1 MEILST
7 GEKIKRAR
15 IYKGL
20 TLKEICDNKIS
31 VSKMSC
37 IENDKIKPELW
48 ILEFISHKL
57 GVAAEYLEQDVRA
70 QLIKNIEILENNKND
85 SKYEDK
91 LLYNLGFAEKYKY
104 YDLAFKIMHMLFN
117 YYINNEKKEK
127 LQANNSKYYEFFQ
140 KCCVE
145 ENRVIYYNDIAR
157 YLFCLE
163 EYLQAANYFN
173 NVRKTTKN
181 SKDYTLLAKSTF
193 NEAACYLNIENYE
206 RAYEI
211 AVRLEELICYLAGD
225 EMRAEAYLMLAM
237 LSLRL
242 DKGRF
247 KEFEEKS
254 YELFGDN
261 LERKAYAIY
270 NYSVAMYQVGLK
282 EGAVEYTCKALECHP
297 HDNKERYIRFAIFAI
312 DALIE
317 YGELDEAQRTCDTT
331 LNYAIAIDDIK
342 YIERAYYFKALI
354 MEKQNNLISSE
365 MYMNLSLDA
374 LVKFGNKQEIYK
386 RYMDM
391 GHMYHK
397 LGYISESLKYF
408 TLALSLEKK
417 I

>member
-48 ILEFISHKL
+48 ILQFISKKL
-57 GVAAEYLEQDVRA
+57 GVDAEYLEQDVRE
-70 QLIKNIEILENNKND
+70 QLQRNVEVLENNKTD
-85 SKYEDK
+85 AKYEDK
-91 LLYNLGFAEKYKY
+91 LIYNLGFAEKYKY
-104 YDLAFKIMHMLFN
+104 YDLAFKAMHLLFAF
-117 YYINNEKKEK
+117 YINNEKKEK

-140 KCCVE
+140 KCCIE

-157 YLFCLE
+157 YLFCME

-173 NVRKTTKN
+173 NVRKTTKE
-181 SKDYTLLAKSTF
+181 SGDLPLLAKSTY
-193 NEAACYLNIENYE
+193 NEAACHLTLENYE

-211 AVRLEELICYLAGD
+211 AVRLEELIKYMDGD
-225 EMRAEAYLMLAM
+225 LKKAEAYQMLAM
-237 LSLRL
+237 LSLRM

-254 YELFGDN
+254 YELYKDSN
-261 LERKAYAIY
+261 ESKAYAIY
-270 NYSVAMYQVGLK
+270 NYAVVMFKVGLK
-282 EGAVEYTCKALECHP
+282 ESAVEYTRKALECLP
-297 HDNKERYIRFAIFAI
+297 QDNKENYIRFAIYAI
-312 DALIE
+312 EALIDYE
-317 YGELDEAQRTCDTT
+317 ELEQAQQVCDTT
-331 LNYAIAIDDIK
+331 LNYAIALDDIR
-342 YIERAYYFKALI
+342 YIEKAYYFKAII
-354 MEKQNNLISSE
+354 MDKQDNLISSE

-374 LVKFGNKQEIYK
+374 LVKFGDKQEVYK

-391 GHMYHK
+391 GNMYHK

-408 TLALSLEKK
+408 SLALSLEKK